1 MSLINCWHDKLK
13 IHTNVYTSIT
23 YLYVNNLAALQSA
36 AELVHII
43 HYSQISLE
51 AFYMMTIFIC
61 IVQCST
67 YFKAIKNQLK
77 MIFCF
82 QYHPETILP
91 SLSSKGL
98 SNNTYLRSVRVH
110 LQFCPLSKLEM
121 DLDWPVIPFHCTFS
135 TNFSPHWCDIGTYH
149 DSWIV
154 RTRHGNSYIKIQ
166 TIFALFSIWI
176 PHFSSWKSWEHHV
189 NNLNTGIGPAEG
201 FFGPRPTKKNGGR
214 ERRDFLSSL
223 ERCGHNNKDLKI
235 WGSMA
240 TAIGI

>member
-1 MSLINCWHDKLK
+1 MYC
-13 IHTNVYTSIT
+13 T
-23 YLYVNNLAALQSA
+23 YILQSNKK
-36 AELVHII
+36 
-43 HYSQISLE
+43 SS
-51 AFYMMTIFIC
+51 
-61 IVQCST
+61 
-67 YFKAIKNQLK
+67 KNDILFS
-77 MIFCF
+77 IPSWN
-82 QYHPETILP
+82 YLP
-91 SLSSKGL
+91 SSSSKGL
-98 SNNTYLRSVRVH
+98 SNITYLGSVRVH

-121 DLDWPVIPFHCTFS
+121 DLDWPVIPVHFTFF
-135 TNFSPHWCDIGTYH
+135 TNFSPHWFDIGTYH

-201 FFGPRPTKKNGGR
+201 FFGPRPTKKMEEEKEGI
-214 ERRDFLSSL
+214 FLASL

-240 TAIGI
+240 TAIGIQAGVRSYKAR